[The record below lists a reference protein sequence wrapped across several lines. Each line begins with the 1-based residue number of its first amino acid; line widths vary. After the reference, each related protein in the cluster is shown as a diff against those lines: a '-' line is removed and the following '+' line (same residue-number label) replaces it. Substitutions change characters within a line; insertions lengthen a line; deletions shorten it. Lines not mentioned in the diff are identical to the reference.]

1 MEITHVAQDP
11 KDTEN
16 VIVTWKMTKQEY
28 AELMFQAEEEI
39 DNAEDENSN
48 S

>member
-1 MEITHVAQDP
+1 MEIKHVAQDP
-11 KDTEN
+11 KDKDN
-16 VIVTWKMTKQEY
+16 IIVTWHMTKQEY
-28 AELMFQAEEEI
+28 TDLMSQAEEEI